1 MSLRVYNTL
10 TRQKEEFSPLTPGKI
25 GIYVCGITAYDY
37 CHMGHARSA
46 IVFDVIVKY
55 LRYLGYDV
63 TYVRNFTDV
72 DDKIIRRANEEG
84 KSATEIAEFY
94 IKAFY
99 EDMDALG
106 VARADIEP
114 RATEHISEMIALIGR
129 LLEKGYA
136 YVAEGDVYFSV
147 EKFPRYGQL
156 SKRNLEEMMAGAR
169 VEVDPKK
176 RHPLDFALWKA
187 AKPGE
192 PWWESPWG
200 KGRPGWHL
208 ECSAMSMKYLGE
220 TFDIHGGGQ
229 DLIFPHH
236 ENEIAQSEAATGK
249 PFVRY
254 WVHHGFLTINQE
266 KMSKSLGNFFTIR
279 EVIAKYH
286 PEAIRLF
293 FLNHHYR
300 SPVDFSDAALEEATN
315 ALEKVYL
322 TFKRIQERGG
332 EIKNPPPDEALKE
345 EPLYQEITNVEESF
359 KEAMNDDFNTAL
371 ALGHIFGGIK
381 AINVYLQQPE
391 VNKGLLGWVA
401 AKLKSLGGILGIFQC
416 DPADFLTQ
424 GVSLSKEEIEALIA
438 ERAKARKRRDFK
450 TADAIRDRLREAG
463 VILEDTPTGTTW
475 RVKRR

>member
-1 MSLRVYNTL
+1 MSLRIYNTL
-10 TRQKEEFSPLTPGKI
+10 TRQKEEFSPLIPGKI

-72 DDKIIRRANEEG
+72 DDKIIRRANEER
-84 KSATEIAEFY
+84 KSAAEVAEFY

-114 RATEHISEMIALIGR
+114 KATEHIPEMIALIER
-129 LLEKGYA
+129 ILEKGYA
-136 YVAEGDVYFSV
+136 YVADGDVYFSV

-156 SKRNLEEMMAGAR
+156 SKRNLEEMIAGAR

-176 RHPLDFALWKA
+176 HHPLDFALWKA

-254 WVHHGFLTINQE
+254 WIHHGFLTINQE

-279 EVIAKYH
+279 EVLAKYH

-322 TFKRIQERGG
+322 AFKRVQERGG
-332 EIKNPPPDEALKE
+332 DMRYPPSAETLKK
-345 EPLYQEITNVEESF
+345 EPLYQEIVGVEEKF

-371 ALGHIFGGIK
+371 ALGYIFGGIK
-381 AINVYLQQPE
+381 AINVYLQQTD
-391 VNKGLLGWVA
+391 VNKGLLGWAA
-401 AKLKSLGGILGIFQC
+401 AKLKELGKILGIFQC
-416 DPADFLTQ
+416 DPADFLTR

-438 ERAKARKRRDFK
+438 ERAEARKRRDFK
-450 TADAIRDRLREAG
+450 TADAIRDKLREAG
-463 VILEDTPTGTTW
+463 IILEDTPTGTTW
-475 RVKRR
+475 RVKRK